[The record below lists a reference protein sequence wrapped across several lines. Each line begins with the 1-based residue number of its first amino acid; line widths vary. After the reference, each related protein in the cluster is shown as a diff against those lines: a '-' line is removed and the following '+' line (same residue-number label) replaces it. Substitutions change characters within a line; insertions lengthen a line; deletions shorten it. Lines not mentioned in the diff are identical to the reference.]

1 MEKTVN
7 HDKQMPK
14 APGLRLRTAGRQR
27 ADAVQRHR
35 RNVEAF
41 HLLKIQRIKGMEQ
54 RRLQFSLHTTASAR
68 WRPAVHKRSPGAL
81 GICLSWLTV
90 FSIRRE

>member
-7 HDKQMPK
+7 HDKQMLQ
-14 APGLRLRTAGRQR
+14 APGLRLRAAGRQR

-41 HLLKIQRIKGMEQ
+41 HLLKIQRIEGVEQ
-54 RRLQFSLHTTASAR
+54 RRLQFSLHTSLR
-68 WRPAVHKRSPGAL
+68 FFPPAVGDCQRGHKQAVPG
-81 GICLSWLTV
+81 
-90 FSIRRE
+90 

>member
-41 HLLKIQRIKGMEQ
+41 HLLKIQRIKGIEQ
-54 RRLQFSLHTTASAR
+54 RRLQFSLHTSLR
-68 WRPAVHKRSPGAL
+68 FFPPAVGDCQRGHKQAVLRQMH
-81 GICLSWLTV
+81 
-90 FSIRRE
+90 R